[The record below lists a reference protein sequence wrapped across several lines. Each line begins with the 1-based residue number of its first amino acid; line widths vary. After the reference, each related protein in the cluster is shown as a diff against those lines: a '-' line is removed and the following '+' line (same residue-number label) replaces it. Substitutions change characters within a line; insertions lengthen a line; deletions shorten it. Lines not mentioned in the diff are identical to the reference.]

1 MHSFTNSRFPQKHQN
16 WSLKYMKKNCR
27 SLRERKEK
35 KRERERKRLLWKCL
49 WICFFWFSTL
59 GHRAYSFW
67 DKRKTCTIKTTNPTF
82 SQAWSSMDVLI
93 KYLLSSTVFFFFLL
107 YIFLS
112 SFFTAFL
119 LSSLSGFFFLSFF
132 LSLFDLPFPLLWEQ
146 TQCFIC
152 VWQELYN

>member
-1 MHSFTNSRFPQKHQN
+1 
-16 WSLKYMKKNCR
+16 MKKNCR

-35 KRERERKRLLWKCL
+35 KRERERLLRKCL

-93 KYLLSSTVFFFFLL
+93 KYLLSPT
-107 YIFLS
+107 
-112 SFFTAFL
+112 
-119 LSSLSGFFFLSFF
+119 GFFLSTLYLSVILFYSLSSTLSFWF
-132 LSLFDLPFPLLWEQ
+132 LFSLLLPFFIWFTFSTALGTNSMLHMCLARTVQLRYIPNPKY
-146 TQCFIC
+146 CFMPDVDIGG
-152 VWQELYN
+152 